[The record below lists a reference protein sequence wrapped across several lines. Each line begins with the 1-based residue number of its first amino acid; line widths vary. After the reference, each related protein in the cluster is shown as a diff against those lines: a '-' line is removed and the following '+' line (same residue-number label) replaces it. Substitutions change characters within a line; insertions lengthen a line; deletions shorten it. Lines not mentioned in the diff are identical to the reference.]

1 MHHRRHLHNA
11 EAVIKK
17 EKMKAEIRSVEFAP
31 GKTLSVE
38 LGRLAKQAHGA
49 TVIRM
54 GDTMVLAT
62 AVSNYEAKE
71 GQDFFPLTVEFRE
84 TFAAGGRFPGG
95 FIKREGRP
103 SEKEI
108 LSCRIIDRTI
118 RPLFPEG
125 YLNETQVI
133 CQVISSD
140 SENDADVLAG
150 IGTSIALVTSDIPYD
165 SPSAI
170 VRVARIA
177 GDFVVNPTV
186 QEVKTSDFDLIVG
199 GTMNSI
205 AMVEGEFQEVSEQE
219 MVDAIAVGHKAI
231 QKLCEFQLELQAE
244 FGKPKREFVS
254 PKPADDLVS
263 DIKAFVGKRYE
274 EISLAKLDKKEYSE
288 ASGLIRDE
296 AKAAFEEKYPDMGK
310 AVSSICHDLQEEA
323 LRAMILDHKQR
334 LDGRAPAEIR
344 AIWTEAG
351 YLPRAH
357 GSSIFTRGETQAL
370 VSVTLGTKRDVQN
383 VDTLFDQEAK
393 SFMLNYNFPPF
404 STGEAKGLRGV
415 SRREIGHGNLAER
428 ALKRMMPPTEEF
440 GYTVRIVSDILESN
454 GSSSMASV
462 CGGSMALMDAG
473 VPLKKPVA
481 GIAMGMIV
489 GDNKYTVLSD
499 IQGEE
504 DHFGDMDFK
513 VTGTVDG
520 ITACQMDIKVKG
532 ISLEVMK
539 EALMQARDGRLHIL
553 GKMAETISTP
563 RSELSKFAPA
573 FTRIEIDSDQ
583 IGAVIGPGG
592 KIIQGIQKET
602 GTEIIIEEEGN
613 KGIITI
619 AATNAE
625 AALAAV
631 TRIKA
636 IVGHLEEG
644 EVFLG
649 TVRSIKE
656 FGAFVEIIPGKDGL
670 LHISEIDHK
679 RIDRVED
686 VLKVGDKIEVK
697 LLKVESGGKLRLSR
711 KALLPKD

>member
-1 MHHRRHLHNA
+1 
-11 EAVIKK
+11 
-17 EKMKAEIRSVEFAP
+17 MKAEIRSVEFAP

-125 YLNETQVI
+125 YFNETQVI

-150 IGTSIALVTSDIPYD
+150 IGTSVALVTSDIPYD

-177 GDFVVNPTV
+177 GEFVVNPTV

-244 FGKPKREFVS
+244 FGKPKREFTS
-254 PKPADDLVS
+254 PKPAADLVA
-263 DIKAFVGKRYE
+263 DVNAFVGKRYE

-288 ASGLIRDE
+288 ASSLIRDE
-296 AKAAFEEKYPDMGK
+296 AKAAFEEKYPDSGK
-310 AVSSICHDLQEEA
+310 AISEICHDLQEKA

-513 VTGTVDG
+513 VTGTIDG

-532 ISLEVMK
+532 ISLDVMK
-539 EALMQARDGRLHIL
+539 EALVQAREGRLHIL
-553 GKMAETISTP
+553 GKMAETISAP

-583 IGAVIGPGG
+583 IGSVIGPGG

-602 GTEIIIEEEGN
+602 GTEIVIEEEGN